1 MGQEARPSSLAPKAI
16 GTSAQY
22 DMAANREEDLM
33 QRDNSDLPLAR
44 RVIVGLNDSSAS
56 TVIADDRNLPSTRL
70 PNGILLQELWQQR
83 SIPADPNDRP
93 EPEWTLGPA
102 APLEGAVVRILT
114 VPAANG
120 DAPAIPDLH
129 TDPSLHVITMLD
141 GELNIILED
150 GEASLGF
157 GDSIVLRGSMHDLR
171 NLQPRP
177 ATFVYTSF
185 PLARGGL
192 EHH

>member
-1 MGQEARPSSLAPKAI
+1 
-16 GTSAQY
+16 
-22 DMAANREEDLM
+22 M
-33 QRDNSDLPLAR
+33 QRESSDLPLAR

-70 PNGILLQELWQQR
+70 PNGIVLQELWQQR
-83 SIPADPNDRP
+83 TIPAEPNDRP
-93 EPEWTLGPA
+93 EPDWTLGPA
-102 APLEGAVVRILT
+102 APVQGAVVRILT

-120 DAPAIPDLH
+120 DEPARPDLH

-141 GELNIILED
+141 GELDFVLED
-150 GEASLGF
+150 DEVTLGF

-185 PLARGGL
+185 PLVEGGL
-192 EHH
+192 RHH

>member
-1 MGQEARPSSLAPKAI
+1 
-16 GTSAQY
+16 
-22 DMAANREEDLM
+22 M
-33 QRDNSDLPLAR
+33 QRESPDLPLAR

-56 TVIADDRNLPSTRL
+56 TVIVDDRNLPSTRL
-70 PNGILLQELWQQR
+70 SNGIMLQELWQQR
-83 SIPADPNDRP
+83 TIPAEPNYRP

-102 APLEGAVVRILT
+102 APVQGAVVRILT

-120 DAPAIPDLH
+120 DEPARPDLH

-141 GELNIILED
+141 GELDFVLED
-150 GEASLGF
+150 GEVTLGF

-185 PLARGGL
+185 PLVEGAL
-192 EHH
+192 Q